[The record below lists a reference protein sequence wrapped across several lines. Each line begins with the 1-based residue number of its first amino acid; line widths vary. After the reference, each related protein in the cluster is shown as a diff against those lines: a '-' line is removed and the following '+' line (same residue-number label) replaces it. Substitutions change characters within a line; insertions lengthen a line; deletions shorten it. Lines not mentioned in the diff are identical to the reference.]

1 MLHLV
6 KLELKKGS
14 LRGYVYGALI
24 AYAAIA
30 GLLMLMYFIKDDPSA
45 APAFRTQA
53 EMLSIVNTI
62 VCATFIVY
70 SSALLSKLVISE
82 FKDHTMTLLFTYPIS
97 RKQLIFAKL
106 SIVFVWCFVAIVLG
120 NVLLDALLLGVNH
133 FVGDVAPTTLT
144 TADLLRQFGYVTL
157 QAVGAAGMSLLPLV
171 IGLPRRSVSATI
183 VSSIFI
189 VSIVS
194 SNNFG
199 FSLSSIIAIP
209 LSLAA
214 IGIIGA
220 YLSFRNIDRADVA

>member
-6 KLELKKGS
+6 KLELKKGG

-24 AYAAIA
+24 AYVAIA
-30 GLLMLMYFIKDDPSA
+30 ALLMLIYFVKDEPSA
-45 APAFRTQA
+45 APAFRNQA
-53 EMLSIVNTI
+53 EMLSLVNTV
-62 VCATFIVY
+62 VCSTFIIY
-70 SSALLSKLVISE
+70 ASALLSKLVISE
-82 FKDHTMTLLFTYPIS
+82 FKDRTMTLLFAYPIN

-106 SIVFVWCFVAIVLG
+106 SIVFVWCFVAIMLG
-120 NVLLDALLLGVNH
+120 NVLLAALMLTVNNI
-133 FVGDVAPTTLT
+133 VGDVASTLT
-144 TADLLRQFGYVTL
+144 TADLLRQFGYVML
-157 QAVGAAGMSLLPLV
+157 QAIGAAGMSLLPLV
-171 IGLPRRSVSATI
+171 IGLPRRSVAATI

-194 SNNFG
+194 SNNSG

-220 YLSFRNIDRADVA
+220 YLSFRNIDRVDVA

>member
-30 GLLMLMYFIKDDPSA
+30 ALLLLMYFVKDEPSA
-45 APAFRTQA
+45 PPTFRSLS
-53 EMLSIVNTI
+53 EMLNIANTM
-62 VCATFIVY
+62 VCATFIIY
-70 SSALLSKLVISE
+70 SSSLLSRLVIGE
-82 FKDHTMTLLFTYPIS
+82 FKDRTMSVLFAYPVS

-106 SIVFVWCFVAIVLG
+106 SIVFVWCLAAILIG
-120 NVLLDALLLGVNH
+120 NILLDALMLTVNAYA
-133 FVGDVAPTTLT
+133 GEVAGTVTS
-144 TADLLRQFGYVTL
+144 ADLLRQFGTVIL

-171 IGLPRRSVSATI
+171 IGLPRRSIAATI

-214 IGIIGA
+214 IGIVGA
-220 YLSFRNIDRADVA
+220 YLSFRNIDRTDVA

>member
-6 KLELKKGS
+6 KLELKKGG
-14 LRGYVYGALI
+14 LRGYILGALI

-30 GLLMLMYFIKDDPSA
+30 GLLMLMYFVKEEPTGST
-45 APAFRTQA
+45 FKNQA
-53 EMLSIVNTI
+53 DMLSAVNTL
-62 VCATFIVY
+62 VGATFIVY

-82 FKDHTMTLLFTYPIS
+82 FKDRTMTLLFAYPVS

-120 NVLLDALLLGVNH
+120 NVLLDALMLTVNH
-133 FVGDVAPTTLT
+133 FVGDLASVLGTT
-144 TADLLRQFGYVTL
+144 DLLHQFGQVIL
-157 QAVGAAGMSLLPLV
+157 QTIGAAGMSLLPLV
-171 IGLPRRSVSATI
+171 IGLPRRSVAATI
-183 VSSIFI
+183 ISSIFI

-194 SNNFG
+194 SNNAG
-199 FSLSSIIAIP
+199 FALSSIIAIP

>member
-6 KLELKKGS
+6 KLELKKGG
-14 LRGYVYGALI
+14 LRGYILGALI

-30 GLLMLMYFIKDDPSA
+30 GLLMLMYFVKEEPTGST
-45 APAFRTQA
+45 FKNQA
-53 EMLSIVNTI
+53 DMLSAVNTL
-62 VCATFIVY
+62 VGATFIVY

-82 FKDHTMTLLFTYPIS
+82 FKDRTMTLLFAYPVS

-106 SIVFVWCFVAIVLG
+106 SIVFVWCFVAILLG
-120 NVLLDALLLGVNH
+120 NVLLDALMLTVNH
-133 FVGDVAPTTLT
+133 FVGDLASDLG
-144 TADLLRQFGYVTL
+144 TADLLHQFGQVIL
-157 QAVGAAGMSLLPLV
+157 QAIGAAGMSLLPLV
-171 IGLPRRSVSATI
+171 IGMPRRSVAATI

-189 VSIVS
+189 VAIVS
-194 SNNFG
+194 SNNAG

>member
-30 GLLMLMYFIKDDPSA
+30 ALLLLMYFVKDEPSA
-45 APAFRTQA
+45 PPNFRD
-53 EMLSIVNTI
+53 LSEVLAVVNTM
-62 VCATFIVY
+62 VCSTFVIY
-70 SSALLSKLVISE
+70 SSSLLARLVIGE
-82 FKDHTMTLLFTYPIS
+82 FKDRTMSVLFAYPVS

-106 SIVFVWCFVAIVLG
+106 SIVFVWCFVNILIG
-120 NVLLDALLLGVNH
+120 NLLLDALMLTVNAYA
-133 FVGDVAPTTLT
+133 GEVAGTVTS
-144 TADLLRQFGYVTL
+144 ADLLRQFGTVVL

-171 IGLPRRSVSATI
+171 IGLPRRSIAATI

-199 FSLSSIIAIP
+199 FSLSSIIAVP

-214 IGIIGA
+214 IGIFGA
-220 YLSFRNIDRADVA
+220 YLSFRKIDRTDVA

>member
-14 LRGYVYGALI
+14 LRGYILGALI

-30 GLLMLMYFIKDDPSA
+30 GLLMLMYFVKDEPTGST
-45 APAFRTQA
+45 FKNQA
-53 EMLSIVNTI
+53 DMLSAVNTL
-62 VCATFIVY
+62 VGATFIVY
-70 SSALLSKLVISE
+70 ASALLSKLVISE
-82 FKDHTMTLLFTYPIS
+82 FKDRTMTLLFAYPVS

-120 NVLLDALLLGVNH
+120 NVLLDALMLTVNH
-133 FVGDVAPTTLT
+133 FVGDLAS
-144 TADLLRQFGYVTL
+144 DLGATNLVHQFGHVIL
-157 QAVGAAGMSLLPLV
+157 QAIGAAGMSLLPLV
-171 IGLPRRSVSATI
+171 IGLPRRSVAATI

-189 VSIVS
+189 VAIVS
-194 SNNFG
+194 SNNAG

-209 LSLAA
+209 LALAA

-220 YLSFRNIDRADVA
+220 YLSFRNIDQIDVA

>member
-45 APAFRTQA
+45 APAFRTQV

-133 FVGDVAPTTLT
+133 FVGDVASALT
-144 TADLLRQFGYVTL
+144 TADLLRQVGYVTL

-220 YLSFRNIDRADVA
+220 YLSFRNIDQIDVA

>member
-6 KLELKKGS
+6 KLELKKGG
-14 LRGYVYGALI
+14 LRGYILGALI

-30 GLLMLMYFIKDDPSA
+30 GLLMLMYFVKEEPTGST
-45 APAFRTQA
+45 FKNQA
-53 EMLSIVNTI
+53 DMLSAVNTL
-62 VCATFIVY
+62 VGATFIVY
-70 SSALLSKLVISE
+70 ASALLSKLVISE
-82 FKDHTMTLLFTYPIS
+82 FKDRTMTLLFAYPVS

-106 SIVFVWCFVAIVLG
+106 SIVFVWCFFAILLG
-120 NVLLDALLLGVNH
+120 NVLLDALMLTVNH
-133 FVGDVAPTTLT
+133 YVGDLASNLGATV
-144 TADLLRQFGYVTL
+144 LLHQFGYVTL

-171 IGLPRRSVSATI
+171 IGLPRRSVAATI

-189 VSIVS
+189 VAIVS
-194 SNNFG
+194 SNNAG

-220 YLSFRNIDRADVA
+220 YLSFRNIDQADVA